1 MGGRVVVTGC
11 FVGVGVSA
19 GENVIQSPEQ
29 FLIHRLLFLLHPV
42 SATHVLP
49 SVEQHSIVWR
59 WRWSLMEGSTRRL
72 LLLLRA
78 SEKTVLSVNTAKRKA
93 YRATDKKAFMVGMR
107 VDECRCRI
115 VRVIVM
121 EEG

>member
-1 MGGRVVVTGC
+1 
-11 FVGVGVSA
+11 
-19 GENVIQSPEQ
+19 
-29 FLIHRLLFLLHPV
+29 
-42 SATHVLP
+42 
-49 SVEQHSIVWR
+49 
-59 WRWSLMEGSTRRL
+59 MEGSTRRL

-78 SEKTVLSVNTAKRKA
+78 SEKMVLSANTAKRKA

>member
-1 MGGRVVVTGC
+1 M
-11 FVGVGVSA
+11 
-19 GENVIQSPEQ
+19 
-29 FLIHRLLFLLHPV
+29 
-42 SATHVLP
+42 
-49 SVEQHSIVWR
+49 
-59 WRWSLMEGSTRRL
+59 MRL

-78 SEKTVLSVNTAKRKA
+78 SEKMVLSANTAKRKA